1 MNAPASPPPV
11 LQAQIAAARTA
22 AAQGRIAEA
31 EQLFLRVVDAMPDLA
46 EGLNFLGM
54 CALARQQT
62 GEAIALLE
70 RARRVAPDDAETLKN
85 LGQAYRRTGRL
96 DDAVSELRAAV
107 TQSPGYFLA
116 RFHLAAVLQQLQ
128 RDDEALP
135 EFFRALREAQE
146 RGEWLSEASTPPGL
160 RQPVLAAM
168 RYVDQRRHAL
178 FDGAISPLRAR
189 FGAEAMR
196 RVEEALAIYLG
207 ERPAQYPDPAQRPLF
222 LFFPGIA
229 SQAYYE
235 RARFPWLEALE
246 AQTDAIRLEL
256 VNLLAAEHGFEP
268 FLRFDGDARVEDY
281 LRGREGQSAWTG
293 FFFYRHGER
302 RDDNC
307 ARCPV
312 TTGVL
317 DTLPIVRIRDHAPEV
332 LFSLLTPGAH
342 ILPHRGVTNTRLV
355 THLPLI
361 VPEHCALRVGG
372 IDHVWQEGRC
382 VVFDDTYEHEAW
394 NRSDRTRVVLI
405 LDTWHPD
412 LTEPEREALTA
423 LVGVIGDFNQRVGVR

>member
-1 MNAPASPPPV
+1 MNASASPPPA
-11 LQAQIAAARTA
+11 LQAQIAAARAA
-22 AAQGRIAEA
+22 AAQGRIVEA
-31 EQLFLRVVDAMPDLA
+31 EQQFEHLVGVLPDFA

-62 GEAIALLE
+62 DGAIVLLE
-70 RARRVAPDDAETLKN
+70 RARSAAPDDAETLKN
-85 LGQAYRRTGRL
+85 LGQAYRRAGRP
-96 DDAVSELRAAV
+96 DAAIAALSAAV
-107 TQSPGYFLA
+107 EREPDYFLA
-116 RFHLAAVLQQLQ
+116 RFHLAATLQQLQ
-128 RDDEALP
+128 RDDEALI
-135 EFFRALREAQE
+135 EYFRALRNAQD
-146 RGEWLSEASTPPGL
+146 RGEWLSEATTPPGL

-168 RYVDQRRHAL
+168 RYVDERRHAL
-178 FDGAISPLRAR
+178 FDGAIAPLREH
-189 FGAEAMR
+189 FGASEIR
-196 RVEEALAIYLG
+196 RVEQALAIYLG
-207 ERPAQYPDPAQRPLF
+207 DAPAHYPDPAQRPLF

-235 RARFPWLEALE
+235 RARFPWLAALE

-268 FLRFDGDARVEDY
+268 FLRFDSDARVEDY

-307 ARCPV
+307 ARCPL
-312 TTGVL
+312 TAAAI
-317 DTLPIVRIRDHAPEV
+317 DSLPVVRIRGHAPEV

-361 VPEHCALRVGG
+361 VPDDCALRVGG

-394 NRSDRTRVVLI
+394 NRSTRTRVVLI

-412 LTEPEREALTA
+412 LSDAEREALTA
-423 LVGVIGDFNQRVGVR
+423 LVGVIGDFNRRAGVR

>member
-1 MNAPASPPPV
+1 MNASAAGA
-11 LQAQIAAARTA
+11 QAQLETARQA
-22 AAQGRIAEA
+22 AAQGRIGEAEA
-31 EQLFLRVVDAMPDLA
+31 IFRQLLEQQPDLA
-46 EGLNFLGM
+46 EGLNFLAM

-62 GEAIALLE
+62 DQAIALLE
-70 RARRVAPDDAETLKN
+70 RARRIAPDDAETLKN
-85 LGQAYRRTGRL
+85 LGQAYRRAGLL
-96 DDAVSELRAAV
+96 DAAVAALQDAVARA
-107 TQSPGYFLA
+107 PDYFLA
-116 RFHLAAVLQQLQ
+116 RFHLAAALQQLQ
-128 RDDEALP
+128 RDAEALP
-135 EFFRALREAQE
+135 AYFRALRDAQQ

-168 RYVDQRRHAL
+168 RYVDEQRHAL
-178 FDGAISPLRAR
+178 FDGAIAPLRAQ
-189 FGAEAMR
+189 FGASELR
-196 RVEEALAIYLG
+196 RVEHALDIYLG
-207 ERPAQYPDPAQRPLF
+207 EQPAQYPDPAQRPLF

-235 RARFPWLEALE
+235 RSRFPWLESLE
-246 AQTDAIRLEL
+246 AQTAAIRLEL
-256 VNLLAAEHGFEP
+256 INLLAAEHGFEP
-268 FLRFDGDARVEDY
+268 FLRFDSTERVEHY

-312 TTGVL
+312 TTAVL
-317 DTLPIVRIRDHAPEV
+317 DSLPLVRIRDHAPEV

-372 IDHVWQEGRC
+372 IEHRWQEGRC

-394 NRSDRTRVVLI
+394 NRSERTRVVLI

-412 LTEPEREALTA
+412 LSAAERAALSA
-423 LVGVIGDFNQRVGVR
+423 LIGVIGDFNQKAGVRG